1 MNIAIKT
8 LLTIVAILTLGSF
21 FPVSAAKALVID
33 LDVANNASPTNSPW
47 ATVTIDEL
55 VNGDIRFIVA
65 LTTSTDLE
73 KGQASIEQFG
83 FNSEDIDLDLLSFTD
98 ISNGFSVNIKGS
110 TMSIF
115 GGFDVAIR
123 GENGLGFDPL
133 SFTIV
138 APGDSIDT
146 YTSALTNKGFLF
158 SAKLAKGAPMAFIAT
173 SAIPIPP
180 ALYLFG
186 SGLIGLIGISRK
198 NKSA

>member
-8 LLTIVAILTLGSF
+8 LLTIVAILTLGPF

-73 KGQASIEQFG
+73 KGQDSIEQFG

-98 ISNGFSVNIKGS
+98 ISNGFSVNTKGS

-123 GENGLGFDPL
+123 GANGLGFDPL